1 MIISSQIIE
10 ARERG
15 KLTVKTGLCMHTSTP
30 NANENHARTSA
41 IASFSCPVE
50 KLVLSPPSR
59 SSRKRVAAKPANEV
73 GAARHMQMAPQTM
86 MVAPTR
92 RTSGRRDIR

>member
-50 KLVLSPPSR
+50 KLVLSPPSW
-59 SSRKRVAAKPANEV
+59 SSASRATSTSFSRAVRNHAFS
-73 GAARHMQMAPQTM
+73 GAPGMSA
-86 MVAPTR
+86 
-92 RTSGRRDIR
+92 